1 MRVLA
6 VSVWLMLML
15 VTAYAVFHISF
26 QVEAMEARLSE
37 LNRDIREE
45 QEASHV
51 LAAEWAF
58 LTRPDRLG
66 TLARDLLPGFQPAA
80 AGQLAGFE
88 DIPMPLPEEPLPPGP
103 AAEAADPNV
112 IQATARR
119 SE

>member
-1 MRVLA
+1 MRALA
-6 VSVWLMLML
+6 VTVWLMLML
-15 VTAYAVFHISF
+15 TTAYAVFHISF

-45 QEASHV
+45 QEATHV

-58 LTRPDRLG
+58 LTRPDRIE
-66 TLARDLLPGFQPAA
+66 TLARDLLPGFVPVGAD
-80 AGQLAGFE
+80 QLAGFE
-88 DIPMPLPEEPLPPGP
+88 DIPMPLPEDDLLPGP
-103 AAEAADPNV
+103 TAEAVDPNV